1 LVDCWKRSPKHR
13 ALLLDRRYDKAG
25 VGVAREGGLAFL
37 QQLFSLAEIR

>member
-1 LVDCWKRSPKHR
+1 VEAFSQAPG

-25 VGVAREGGLAFL
+25 VGVAREGGLASL